1 MKRIFL
7 NILFILFILNYKS
20 IFDEPLYCQDDQIY
34 KFNNL
39 KENKSPKL
47 QAINDPYW
55 ITYFGGADDDIF
67 SNISLDKNNEIV
79 AVGSTYSSLL
89 KTSPNAFQ
97 KNNNGGNDIYVA
109 KFDFKGNLL
118 WSTYIGGNNWEY
130 AYGMKIDKFNRIWIV
145 GETRS
150 SNFPINSLFARKGSG
165 YDGIIICFDED
176 GKLVFS
182 TQIGG
187 NDYDSYLDLDFN
199 DTYIYAVGRTLSY
212 TYPVTSDAF
221 QKNNLGGYKGILVR
235 IDLNTFDILSSFV
248 GTGTSDIFLESIAL
262 DQNNDIILGGFTN
275 DSDFPLI
282 NNQLSTSFQGSYD
295 IWLQKLNS
303 NFNIIWSNLY
313 GGSGTEKVTR
323 IQVDEFNNIYC
334 LGFTNSTNIKLE
346 SPLQQNLGGEYDGLL
361 FKLDEAGRMIW
372 STYLGGPSNESY
384 KFGMQTTDRFL
395 AGLYI
400 DKKNQRV
407 AANFRSA
414 SSNMYT
420 TINAFQPAYN
430 GGQYDSYSII
440 LNFDEEPYY
449 ATYFGGS
456 GEEMSQSI
464 FLQDSILI
472 ISGQTSSSNLPI
484 TSNAFQSKLNGK
496 SDAFI
501 AIFGIPL
508 TAPRDSIPP
517 TITSS
522 VDSCEIIRTISVA
535 DNQLD
540 LSGIKEINIIQ
551 SDNCDISITN
561 KTQTT
566 AVIIIHL
573 IDTEQN
579 GYYTI
584 DVIDNAGNKT
594 TLKDSL
600 LASSH
605 NYLSFTPTPLYDY
618 GKINFG
624 QKVCKNVT
632 IHNKSA
638 NEISIN
644 EIYVAKNL
652 DFSIPQ
658 SQFPLLVPANDSIN
672 LEVCFM
678 ARFPLYGIYRDTLLY
693 FSECVYARTALAAE
707 IDTSSYYSTSRCDVI
722 IDITSNYDSLSYPE
736 PLIYPN
742 PNRGMVWIDSD
753 YKKGDITLEVYNI
766 LGEQVSQIQIKTA
779 SLPFQIDLSNLE
791 NGNYILLI
799 RQNNTLSIKKITL
812 IK

>member
-1 MKRIFL
+1 MFFLIVIFCFL
-7 NILFILFILNYKS
+7 PIDILYSYDN
-20 IFDEPLYCQDDQIY
+20 QIY

-39 KENKSPKL
+39 KDNKLPKL
-47 QAINDPYW
+47 QAINEPYW
-55 ITYFGGADDDIF
+55 ITYFGGTNSEIF
-67 SNISLDKNNEIV
+67 SNISLDRNNDII
-79 AVGSTYSSLL
+79 AVGSTFSYNLP
-89 KTSPNAFQ
+89 TNPNAFQ
-97 KNNNGGNDIYVA
+97 KNNNGNNDIYVA

-150 SNFPINSLFARKGSG
+150 SNFPINSSFVRKESG

-176 GKLVFS
+176 GKLIYS

-187 NDYDSYLDLDFN
+187 NDYDSYLDLDCN

-212 TYPVTSDAF
+212 SYPVTSDAF
-221 QKNNLGGYKGILVR
+221 QKNNFGGYKGILVR

-248 GTGTSDIFLESIAL
+248 GTGASDIFLESIAL
-262 DQNNDIILGGFTN
+262 EQNNDIIIGGFTN

-282 NNQLSTSFQGSYD
+282 NNQLSSSFQGSYD

-313 GGSGTEKVTR
+313 GGSGTEKLTR

-334 LGFTNSTNIKLE
+334 LGFTNSANIKLE
-346 SPLQQNLGGEYDGLL
+346 SPLQENLGGEYDGLL
-361 FKLDEAGRMIW
+361 FKLDEEGKMIW
-372 STYLGGPSNESY
+372 STYLGGPGNESY
-384 KFGMQTTDRFL
+384 KFEMRTTDRFL

-407 AANFRSA
+407 AANFRTA
-414 SSNMYT
+414 SRNMFT
-420 TINAFQPAYN
+420 TNNAFQPVYN

-440 LNFDEEPYY
+440 LNYDEEPYY

-472 ISGQTSSSNLPI
+472 ISGQSSSSNLPV
-484 TSNAFQSKLNGK
+484 TENAYQKKLNGTT
-496 SDAFI
+496 DAFI

-508 TAPRDSIPP
+508 APPPADTIPP
-517 TITSS
+517 SITSF

-540 LSGIKEINIIQ
+540 LSGIKDINIIK

-566 AVIIIHL
+566 AVIIIQL
-573 IDTEQN
+573 IDIEQN

-605 NYLSFTPTPLYDY
+605 NYLSFTPKPFYDF
-618 GKINFG
+618 GKLKFG
-624 QKVCKNVT
+624 EFRCENIT
-632 IHNKSA
+632 IHNNSPENVELKDLLL
-638 NEISIN
+638 
-644 EIYVAKNL
+644 AKNI

-658 SQFPLLVPANDSIN
+658 SQFPITVPANDSVN
-672 LEVCFM
+672 LEVCFR
-678 ARFPLYGIYRDTLLY
+678 AKFPLYGIYRDTITY
-693 FSECVYARTALAAE
+693 SNNCVYARIPLVAE
-707 IDTSSYYSTSRCDVI
+707 IDKANYNAISRCDI
-722 IDITSNYDSLSYPE
+722 IINIISNYDSLSDPE
-736 PLIYPN
+736 PVLYPN
-742 PNRGMVWIDSD
+742 PNRGIVWLNSNF
-753 YKKGDITLEVYNI
+753 KKDDISLEIYNI
-766 LGEQVSQIQIKTA
+766 IGEQIKSLQFEA
-779 SLPFQIDLSNLE
+779 SALPIEIDLSKITD
-791 NGNYILLI
+791 GNYIFIIRQKNIVSINKILLI
-799 RQNNTLSIKKITL
+799 K
-812 IK
+812 